1 MLPTRAKIV
10 CTLGPSSSSPE
21 TIAALIEAGMDVARL
36 NFSHG
41 THEEHRALVKR
52 VREASE
58 AADKPVGIIVDLQG
72 PKIRVGRIENG
83 QVELRR
89 GARVII
95 TSREILGTAERVSTT
110 YGNLVRDVAPGDSI
124 LLDDGMISLRVV
136 SCAGEEVECEVVVGG
151 ILKDNKG
158 INIPGAALSIEAI
171 TEKDLR
177 DADFAIAERVDF
189 LAMSFV
195 RHPDDLAGMRTY
207 LKGKNADIPL
217 VAKIEKPQAIDH
229 IDEIIR
235 VSDAVMVARGDLGVE
250 MLPEQVPVIQKQIIA
265 KCNQEGVP
273 VITATQMLDSMVS
286 NPRPTRAEAS
296 DVANAILD
304 GSDALMLSAESAV
317 GKYPVQAVEVMKRII
332 HTAEAFQ
339 RPPIITRARRS
350 EFGPTPVNEG
360 IAVSARFLAEQVD
373 ARAIVSVTLSGSMAR
388 EISKN
393 RPTKPIY
400 AISQHLHVLRQL
412 SLNWG
417 IEGIMMG
424 DLTMTSID
432 DALLEVERFLKG
444 LGKLAAGDRLVL
456 TAGVPFSRR
465 QATNMVRVDEV
476 K

>member
-21 TIAALIEAGMDVARL
+21 TIAALIGAGMDVARL
-36 NFSHG
+36 NFPHG
-41 THEEHRALVKR
+41 THEDHRTLVKR
-52 VREASE
+52 VREASK

-72 PKIRVGRIENG
+72 PKIRVGLMENG
-83 QVELRR
+83 QVELRP
-89 GARVII
+89 GARVTI
-95 TSREILGTAERVSTT
+95 TPREILGTPERVSTT

-124 LLDDGMISLRVV
+124 LLDDGMIGLRVV
-136 SCAGEEVECEVVVGG
+136 NCAGEEVECEVLVGG
-151 ILKDNKG
+151 ILKDHKG
-158 INIPGAALSIEAI
+158 INIPGAALSIEAV

-177 DADFAIAERVDF
+177 DTDFAIAEGVDY

-195 RHPDDLAGMRTY
+195 RHPDDLVGMRTY
-207 LKGKNADIPL
+207 LKKKGADIPL

-250 MLPEQVPVIQKQIIA
+250 MPPEQVPVIQKQIIA

-317 GKYPVQAVEVMKRII
+317 GKYPVQTVEVMKRII
-332 HTAEAFQ
+332 HTAEASQ
-339 RPPIITRARRS
+339 RSPIITRPRRS
-350 EFGPTPVNEG
+350 EFAPTPVNEG

-373 ARAIVSVTLSGSMAR
+373 ARAIVSFTLSGSMAR

-400 AISQHLHVLRQL
+400 AISQHPHVLRRL

-417 IEGIMMG
+417 IEGIMME

-432 DALLEVERFLKG
+432 DALLEVERFLKR

-456 TAGVPFSRR
+456 TAGVPFSGR

>member
-10 CTLGPSSSSPE
+10 CTLGPSSNSPE
-21 TIAALIEAGMDVARL
+21 TIAALIGAGMDVARL

-52 VREASE
+52 VREASK

-83 QVELRR
+83 QVELRP
-89 GARVII
+89 GARV
-95 TSREILGTAERVSTT
+95 TLTPREILGTAERVPTT
-110 YGNLVRDVAPGDSI
+110 YGNLVRDVAPGDPI
-124 LLDDGMISLRVV
+124 LLDDGMIGLRVV

-151 ILKDNKG
+151 ILKDHKG

-195 RHPDDLAGMRTY
+195 RHPDDLTGMRAY
-207 LKGKNADIPL
+207 LKRKGANIPL

-250 MLPEQVPVIQKQIIA
+250 MPPEQVPVIQKQIIA

-317 GKYPVQAVEVMKRII
+317 GKYPVQTVEVMKRII
-332 HTAEAFQ
+332 HTAEASQ
-339 RPPIITRARRS
+339 RPPIITRPRRS
-350 EFGPTPVNEG
+350 EFAPTPVNEG

-373 ARAIVSVTLSGSMAR
+373 ARAIVSFTLSGSMAR

-400 AISQHLHVLRQL
+400 AISQHPHVLRQL

-417 IEGIMMG
+417 IEGIMMD

-432 DALLEVERFLKG
+432 DALLEVERFLKR

-456 TAGVPFSRR
+456 TAGVPFLGR